1 MAADPFPPTALE
13 ANRSGRLT
21 PEQVALY
28 RAEAASDRRNLLF
41 AGIAIMG
48 FGAVILFGAVS
59 GRIPGGRLEPLA
71 VGGAILAFGA
81 VVAWFGGI
89 RGSQAKAAAA
99 AAGRV
104 TSIEGPFRR
113 DRRDRRDTDPGHI
126 SPGNEYEYYL
136 LVGDR
141 SFTVSREQWEAAPED
156 GVVRVYLLGDSDRI
170 VNLEKNG
177 EAPPPQMPG
186 IVHAALERAAASS
199 DPATA
204 AQARAMLDQADAMSI
219 VLGASPQPSQPPPSG
234 PLDQA
239 ILGSWRSDLM
249 DVTYEFR
256 ADGSAVA
263 TSPKAGTHEG
273 RWSVVNADTIHL
285 DDDMLH
291 ASVTGDTLSLG
302 EPPRLLAF
310 KRVGGIT

>member
-1 MAADPFPPTALE
+1 MAAEPFPPTALD

-21 PEQVALY
+21 PDQVVIY

-41 AGIAIMG
+41 AGIAVMG

-71 VGGAILAFGA
+71 VGAAILAFGA
-81 VVAWFGGI
+81 VVTWFGGI

-104 TSIEGPFRR
+104 TSLEGPFRR
-113 DRRDRRDTDPGHI
+113 DRRDRRDTDSGHI
-126 SPGNEYEYYL
+126 SPGNEYEYHL

-170 VNLEKNG
+170 VNLEKVAA
-177 EAPPPQMPG
+177 APPPQIPG
-186 IVHAALERAAASS
+186 IVHAALERAAASG

-204 AQARAMLDQADAMSI
+204 AQARAMLDQADAMSATPD
-219 VLGASPQPSQPPPSG
+219 ASPQPPQSPPAG

-263 TSPKAGTHEG
+263 TSPRAGTHVG
-273 RWSVVNADTIHL
+273 RWSVGDSDTIHL
-285 DDDMLH
+285 DDDTLH

-302 EPPRLLAF
+302 EPTRLLAF
-310 KRVGGIT
+310 RRVG

>member
-141 SFTVSREQWEAAPED
+141 
-156 GVVRVYLLGDSDRI
+156 
-170 VNLEKNG
+170 
-177 EAPPPQMPG
+177 PPPRRRGRCWTRQTRCP
-186 IVHAALERAAASS
+186 SS
-199 DPATA
+199 WGPRPNLPSPRRPVPWTRRSWDHGGAT
-204 AQARAMLDQADAMSI
+204 
-219 VLGASPQPSQPPPSG
+219 
-234 PLDQA
+234 
-239 ILGSWRSDLM
+239 
-249 DVTYEFR
+249 
-256 ADGSAVA
+256 
-263 TSPKAGTHEG
+263 
-273 RWSVVNADTIHL
+273 
-285 DDDMLH
+285 
-291 ASVTGDTLSLG
+291 
-302 EPPRLLAF
+302 
-310 KRVGGIT
+310 